1 MPRRVKPTEEEKKAG
16 NLFFLRHT
24 IAVTDVLIAARL
36 LTQRVPGLVLNRMYL
51 ERELKRKIYVQIP
64 VSMSNGKTER
74 RTVCLEPDAAV
85 DFIMQGKWQE
95 FFHIEVYRTHLREY
109 RFKRKIAGYAA
120 YAASAIHQELFHT
133 PALAIAVF
141 CASSQLAGTLKHW
154 TEEVLQEVQQP
165 GLEERFFF
173 TYLDPGAVSP
183 EELYL
188 APVWEQAFSTT
199 KTPLLVLE

>member
-64 VSMSNGKTER
+64 VSMNNGKTER

-109 RFKRKIAGYAA
+109 CFKQKITGYAA
-120 YAASAIHQELFHT
+120 YAASAIHQELFQT
-133 PALAIAVF
+133 PALAIAVL
-141 CASSQLAGTLKHW
+141 CSSSDLAATLKRW
-154 TEEVLQEVQQP
+154 TEEVLQEGQQP
-165 GLEERFFF
+165 ELGERFFF
-173 TYLDPGAVSP
+173 TSVNPAAVSP